1 MTGRIAVLGGGSW
14 GTALANVLAA
24 NGADVRMWARD
35 PAVAT
40 QIDIESRND
49 KYLPGVELP
58 SSLEASSELEPVLDG
73 ASMVLY
79 VSPSQAIRKVLTS
92 ARPFLVG
99 EPLIVSASKGIE
111 LDSGLRMSQVVGEV
125 LGPEAGERTTVVSG
139 PSFATEL
146 ARRLPTAITAASLDE
161 ANARRVQE
169 VLQSE
174 YLRVYTQTDVIGTE
188 LGGSLKNIYAI
199 ASGISDGLGLG
210 NNARAATLTR
220 GLAETVR
227 LTTRLGGHEATLS
240 GLAGI
245 GDLVLT
251 CTGDL
256 SRNRQVGL
264 AVGRGERLDDVLAG
278 MQQVAEGVLTTKAAR
293 DLARTQEV
301 EMPIVE
307 AAYAILFEEVPPKR
321 VLAELMARAPK
332 PERWS

>member
-1 MTGRIAVLGGGSW
+1 MTARIAVLGGGSW

-24 NGADVRMWARD
+24 NGSEVHVWARD
-35 PAVAT
+35 PVVAE
-40 QIDIESRND
+40 QIDGESRND
-49 KYLPGVELP
+49 KYLPGV
-58 SSLEASSELEPVLDG
+58 SLEPTIAAATELEPVLRG
-73 ASMVLY
+73 ASMILY
-79 VSPSQAIRKVLTS
+79 VSPSQAIRDVLGA
-92 ARPFLVG
+92 ARPFLDG
-99 EPLIVSASKGIE
+99 EPLVVSASKGIE

-125 LGPEAGERTTVVSG
+125 LGAEFGERTTVVSG
-139 PSFATEL
+139 PSFAAEL
-146 ARRLPTAITAASLDE
+146 ARRLPTAITAASLVE
-161 ANARRVQE
+161 ENAHRVQD

-174 YLRVYTQTDVIGTE
+174 YLRVYTQADVIGTE

-220 GLAETVR
+220 GLAEMVR
-227 LTTRLGGHEATLS
+227 LTSRLGGQEATLS

-264 AVGRGERLDDVLAG
+264 AVGRGERLADVLAG
-278 MQQVAEGVLTTKAAR
+278 MQQVAEGVLTTKATR
-293 DLARTQEV
+293 DLAHEHDV
-301 EMPIVE
+301 EMPIVD
-307 AAYAILFEEVPPKR
+307 AAFAILFEEVPPQR

>member
-1 MTGRIAVLGGGSW
+1 LTGRIAVLGGGSW

>member
-1 MTGRIAVLGGGSW
+1 MTARIAVLGGGSW
-14 GTALANVLAA
+14 GTALANVMAA

-35 PAVAT
+35 PAVAA
-40 QIDIESRND
+40 QINTESRNE
-49 KYLPGVELP
+49 KYLPGVELQDTI
-58 SSLEASSELEPVLDG
+58 EASPELEPVLDS

-79 VSPSQAIRKVLTS
+79 VSPSQAIREVLQA
-92 ARPFLVG
+92 ARPFLAG
-99 EPLIVSASKGIE
+99 EPLVVSASKGIE

-125 LGPEAGERTTVVSG
+125 LGSEFGERTTVVSG
-139 PSFATEL
+139 PSFAAEL
-146 ARRLPTAITAASLDE
+146 ARRLPTAVAAASLE
-161 ANARRVQE
+161 EENARRVQV

-188 LGGSLKNIYAI
+188 LGGALKNIIAL

-210 NNARAATLTR
+210 NNARAALLTR
-220 GLAETVR
+220 GLAEMVR
-227 LTTRLGGHEATLS
+227 LTTRLGGQEATLS

-264 AVGRGERLDDVLAG
+264 AVGRGERLADVLAG

-293 DLARTQEV
+293 DLAHEHGI
-301 EMPIVE
+301 EMPIVD
-307 AAYAILFEEVPPKR
+307 AAYAILFEGVSPQR

-332 PERWS
+332 SERWS

>member
-1 MTGRIAVLGGGSW
+1 
-14 GTALANVLAA
+14 
-24 NGADVRMWARD
+24 
-35 PAVAT
+35 
-40 QIDIESRND
+40 
-49 KYLPGVELP
+49 
-58 SSLEASSELEPVLDG
+58 
-73 ASMVLY
+73 
-79 VSPSQAIRKVLTS
+79 
-92 ARPFLVG
+92 
-99 EPLIVSASKGIE
+99 
-111 LDSGLRMSQVVGEV
+111 
-125 LGPEAGERTTVVSG
+125 
-139 PSFATEL
+139 
-146 ARRLPTAITAASLDE
+146 
-161 ANARRVQE
+161 
-169 VLQSE
+169 
-174 YLRVYTQTDVIGTE
+174 LRVYTQTDVIGTE

-220 GLAETVR
+220 GLAEMVR

>member
-1 MTGRIAVLGGGSW
+1 MTARIAVLGGGSW
-14 GTALANVLAA
+14 GTSLANVLAA
-24 NGADVRMWARD
+24 NGAEVRIWARD
-35 PAVAT
+35 PAVAA
-40 QIDIESRND
+40 QIDTESRND
-49 KYLPGVELP
+49 KYLPGVDLE
-58 SSLEASSELEPVLDG
+58 SSIEASSELAPVLES

-79 VSPSQAIRKVLTS
+79 VSPSQAIRAVLQEVG
-92 ARPFLVG
+92 PLLDG

-125 LGPEAGERTTVVSG
+125 LGQKFGERTTVVSG

-161 ANARRVQE
+161 ENARQVQE

-188 LGGSLKNIYAI
+188 LGGSLKNIIAL

-210 NNARAATLTR
+210 NNARAALLTR
-220 GLAETVR
+220 GLAEIVR

-264 AVGRGERLDDVLAG
+264 AVGRGKPLAEVLAG
-278 MQQVAEGVLTTKAAR
+278 MQQVAEGVLTTKATR

-301 EMPIVE
+301 EMPIVD
-307 AAYAILFEEVPPKR
+307 AAYAILFEEVPPQQ

>member
-1 MTGRIAVLGGGSW
+1 MTARIAVLGGGSW

-24 NGADVRMWARD
+24 NGSEVRVWARD
-35 PAVAT
+35 PAVAE
-40 QIDIESRND
+40 QIQTESRND
-49 KYLPGVELP
+49 KYLPGVG
-58 SSLEASSELEPVLDG
+58 LEETIQASSELEPVLEG

-79 VSPSQAIRKVLTS
+79 VSPSQAIREVLQA
-92 ARPFLVG
+92 ARPFLDG
-99 EPLIVSASKGIE
+99 EPLLVSASKGIE
-111 LDSGLRMSQVVGEV
+111 LDSGLRMSQVVAEA
-125 LGPEAGERTTVVSG
+125 LGPEFGERTTVVSG
-139 PSFATEL
+139 PTFATEL

-161 ANARRVQE
+161 ENARHVQE

-188 LGGSLKNIYAI
+188 LGGALKNIIAL

-210 NNARAATLTR
+210 NNARAALLTR
-220 GLAETVR
+220 GLAEMVR

-264 AVGRGERLDDVLAG
+264 AVGRGERLADVLAG

-293 DLARTQEV
+293 DLAREHDV
-301 EMPIVE
+301 EMPIVD
-307 AAYAILFEEVPPKR
+307 AAFAILFEEVPPQR

>member
-1 MTGRIAVLGGGSW
+1 MTARIAVLGGGSW

-24 NGADVRMWARD
+24 NGSEVRVWAHA
-35 PAVAT
+35 PAVAA
-40 QIDIESRND
+40 QIQTESRND
-49 KYLPGVELP
+49 KYLPGV
-58 SSLEASSELEPVLDG
+58 SLEETIVASSELQPVLDG

-79 VSPSQAIRKVLTS
+79 VSPSQAIREVLQA
-92 ARPFLVG
+92 ARPFLDG
-99 EPLIVSASKGIE
+99 EPLVVSASKGIE

-125 LGPEAGERTTVVSG
+125 LGPEFGDRTTVVSG

-161 ANARRVQE
+161 ENARRVQE

-174 YLRVYTQTDVIGTE
+174 YLRVYTQTDVVGTE
-188 LGGSLKNIYAI
+188 LGGSLKNIIAL

-210 NNARAATLTR
+210 NNARAALLTR
-220 GLAETVR
+220 GLAEMVR

-264 AVGRGERLDDVLAG
+264 AVGRGERLADVLAG

-293 DLARTQEV
+293 DLAREHEV
-301 EMPIVE
+301 EMPIVD
-307 AAYAILFEEVPPKR
+307 AAFAILFEEVPPQR

>member
-1 MTGRIAVLGGGSW
+1 MTARIAVLGGGSW
-14 GTALANVLAA
+14 GTSLANVLAA
-24 NGADVRMWARD
+24 NGAEVRIWARD
-35 PAVAT
+35 PAVAA
-40 QIDIESRND
+40 QIDTESRND
-49 KYLPGVELP
+49 KYLPGVDLE
-58 SSLEASSELEPVLDG
+58 SSIEASSELAPVLES

-79 VSPSQAIRKVLTS
+79 VSPSQAIRAVLQEV
-92 ARPFLVG
+92 RPLLDG

-125 LGPEAGERTTVVSG
+125 LGQKFGERTTVVSG

-161 ANARRVQE
+161 ENARQVQE

-188 LGGSLKNIYAI
+188 LGGSLKNIIAL

-210 NNARAATLTR
+210 NNARAALLTR
-220 GLAETVR
+220 GLAEIVR

-264 AVGRGERLDDVLAG
+264 AVGRGKPLAEVLAG
-278 MQQVAEGVLTTKAAR
+278 MQQVAEGVLTTKATR

-301 EMPIVE
+301 EMPIVD
-307 AAYAILFEEVPPKR
+307 AAYAILFEEVPPQQ